1 MRTGSSILAGLS
13 FLAVT
18 ALFPPVGPAGDESGA
33 RDSTTARL
41 REFLTWIHPADQSCG
56 PLSDLRTVE
65 RWNGGLRLG
74 YRVGCPDTRQLEA
87 VLQIRQARDVW
98 QVAGGFEAPPD
109 AIARELEAIDRQST
123 EVGGGPDG
131 GGIHPPPGNA
141 PVVGAATALRLVVPA
156 GVIEATLPLQPEE
169 ASRSRLI
176 GPVRVEIL
184 VDVSPEG
191 APLRARPLRGPEP
204 DLGLRRAAI
213 DSVMTWR
220 FRPARLGDMPIR
232 SFVAVPLNFQGL
244 PRESAD
250 WVHRAL
256 YRLEGI
262 ASADRIGLEEAL
274 RRVEGGADFADAG
287 AATVEGASAA
297 SFLPGDWGIVHASD
311 LPSALRRRLHAAPVG
326 SLVGPVEAGDLS
338 YLVRKKGEVYY
349 AISSVRGDEVS
360 YRVVHEVN
368 PPSRVALLRAI
379 EDDIARYLGESRR
392 AAFINEAARL
402 MGIRQKRVDLGRLRV
417 HTDVLDPDEI
427 RRLEQVVD
435 AAIGVHEGFWN
446 SLTPLRPFSET
457 ILVYAFARAGDHDR
471 VRRLWKAGADIGGV
485 AATDEGHPSTPGD
498 RPIWSRA
505 GEYIPSSRILSI
517 PCEEMGGHL
526 PVPIVIHEAIHM
538 LNFERVYAPGA
549 RPTPW
554 FEEGLA
560 TYYSFSHIDSRL
572 RIQPGA
578 IRKTGTIEAGPILVQ
593 FDPRAQLRQHL
604 QRVGKEGAVPL
615 GDLLDAG
622 SRDPLWTGGRSA
634 RLYGASWTL
643 VHFLN
648 HAGDGR
654 YRPLFLEYA
663 RREAAGAGGKSAF
676 EEIFGDLAVLET
688 AWHRYERRL

>member
-1 MRTGSSILAGLS
+1 MGLS
-13 FLAVT
+13 FLAAA
-18 ALFPPVGPAGDESGA
+18 ALFPPAGPAGDEGGA
-33 RDSTTARL
+33 RDSTTERL
-41 REFLTWIHPADQSCG
+41 REFLTWIHPSDPSCG
-56 PLSDLRTVE
+56 QLSDLRTVE
-65 RWNGGLRLG
+65 RWGGGLRLG
-74 YRVGCPDTRQLEA
+74 YRAGCPDPRPLEA
-87 VLQIRQARDVW
+87 VLQIRRGGDVW

-109 AIARELEAIDRQST
+109 AIARELEAIDRLST
-123 EVGGGPDG
+123 EVERAPDG

-156 GVIEATLPLQPEE
+156 GVIEATPPIQPEA

-191 APLRARPLRGPEP
+191 NPLRARPLRGPEP

-213 DSVMTWR
+213 DAVMTWR

-232 SFVAVPLNFQGL
+232 SFVAVPLSFQGL

-262 ASADRIGLEEAL
+262 ASADREGLEEAL
-274 RRVEGGADFADAG
+274 RRVDGGLDLADVG
-287 AATVEGASAA
+287 AAMGDGAAAA
-297 SFLPGDWGIVHASD
+297 SFPPGDWGIVHASD
-311 LPSALRRRLHAAPVG
+311 LPFALRRRLHTAPVG
-326 SLVGPVEAGDLS
+326 SLVGPVAAGDLS
-338 YLVRKKGEVYY
+338 YLARKKGEVYY

-360 YRVVHEVN
+360 YRVVHEVH
-368 PPSRVALLRAI
+368 PPPRGALIRAI
-379 EDDIARYLGESRR
+379 EDDIARYLSEIRR

-402 MGIRQKRVDLGRLRV
+402 MGIRQKRVDLGRLSV

-446 SLTPLRPFSET
+446 PLTPLRPFSET
-457 ILVYAFARAGDHDR
+457 ILVYAFARTADHDR
-471 VRRLWKAGADIGGV
+471 VRRLWKAGADVGGV
-485 AATDEGHPSTPGD
+485 ASTDEGNPSAPGG

-526 PVPIVIHEAIHM
+526 PVPIVMHEAIHM
-538 LNFERVYAPGA
+538 LNFERVYAPCA

-554 FEEGLA
+554 SEEGLA

-572 RIQPGA
+572 RIQPGV
-578 IRKTGTIEAGPILVQ
+578 IRKTGTIDAGPILVQ
-593 FDPRAQLRQHL
+593 FDPRAQLRRHL
-604 QRVGKEGAVPL
+604 QRVGEEGPVPL
-615 GDLLDAG
+615 GALLEAG
-622 SRDPLWTGGRSA
+622 PRDPLWTGDRSA
-634 RLYGASWTL
+634 RAYGASWTL

-648 HAGDGR
+648 HAEDER
-654 YRPLFLEYA
+654 YRPLFLEYS
-663 RREAAGAGGKSAF
+663 RREAAGEGGSPAF
-676 EEIFGDLAVLET
+676 EEIFGDLTTLET
-688 AWHRYERRL
+688 TWHRYESRL